1 MNKRRF
7 LFAIAFL
14 VIPTLCLPSLY
25 WAQAPELGVVT
36 TLQGQASVARASGP
50 GALPLKFK
58 DAVFDRDRIQTGEQS
73 IVKVLMGGKAI
84 VTIRELSVLTITEE
98 LGKTTINLTSG
109 KIAVGVAKQRMQP
122 GERLEVHTPNAVA
135 AVRGTVFVVEVTQQG
150 AQGTPGPLAAN
161 TLVTCVNGA
170 VDVAPR
176 ANLGQ
181 GTQLTPFRSVPVVG
195 AFLGNTQS
203 VTVQQ
208 MSQKLAAFTAP
219 LVVGVR
225 QGREALINQET
236 NKLMALAA
244 ALAPE
249 SSEAG
254 TKIQGC
260 TSGCQ
265 AQIIPPVGLQSVPS
279 TLKGEK
285 LSNGGFESGSFP
297 PGWSLGGSGQVITS
311 LGAFTAPAG
320 QFMGFIS
327 SGPGSLPGSLDPS
340 GRFTQFSTLSQSF
353 QATGGTLYTVKAT
366 YNFVSNEYPYWP
378 TLYGGNS
385 PFNDTFNVKIKTGTG
400 ETTLTTLSV
409 NSAFTL
415 NQVSQQQV
423 GVASFSAGGDCA
435 TCGWGYTGFKT
446 LTFSWLAPANSGQ
459 ASVVFEVGD
468 VGDTVYPSGVL
479 IDEVFVLQDPP
490 LYLVQGGATL
500 SRTSPDPLLDY
511 HGGSAA
517 FDSAMVVAG
526 GSKASLAG
534 PLLRATDTN
543 LTAPVSLLSV
553 LPGGSFVST
562 TTEPLV
568 SLTGG
573 NHAIGT
579 DIAIFDLAGS
589 GTAVD
594 PLTGQTVAT
603 DTPLTTGGG
612 LLAADGATITTQQ
625 VLRVDAALLEASA
638 PIVALLRG
646 SQLTSASDAI
656 AVSGQSRLTSH
667 GTSLV
672 ALDAS
677 RLVVSRGALVNVTGG
692 SGLTVTGNLLTLS
705 NGSTLSLLNGPL
717 LSVSGGSFASI
728 GGALVAF
735 GGTGGNLLSVSNN
748 LCGGSCAL
756 FGGIPVALLNGATVA
771 NVSIADG
778 AVKNPS
784 LGAIKYVS
792 PTSALVSVSGAGSK
806 VAVGG
811 K

>member
-1 MNKRRF
+1 MNNRRF

-14 VIPTLCLPSLY
+14 VLPTLSSTSLS

-58 DAVFDRDRIQTGEQS
+58 DAVFDRDRIQTGEES

-176 ANLGQ
+176 ANPGQ
-181 GTQLTPFRSVPVVG
+181 NTQLTSFRALGVVG
-195 AFLGNTQS
+195 AVVGQTLQVNP
-203 VTVQQ
+203 QQ
-208 MSQKLAAFTAP
+208 MGRLIGSFASTLSSNHHGRDNFIRQEQNKLA
-219 LVVGVR
+219 
-225 QGREALINQET
+225 
-236 NKLMALAA
+236 ALAA
-244 ALAPE
+244 ALAPDGAE
-249 SSEAG
+249 KGPE
-254 TKIQGC
+254 QGGC
-260 TSGCQ
+260 VSGCQ
-265 AQIIPPVGLQSVPS
+265 APIIPTI
-279 TLKGEK
+279 TLPPPPQVLGNLLE
-285 LSNGGFESGSFP
+285 NPGFETGTLAGWTPSGAAAVIQSIGPITAPNGQFMAIIHTG
-297 PGWSLGGSGQVITS
+297 PGAVGGTTSRLTQSGLGGSGS
-311 LGAFTAPAG
+311 LFNV
-320 QFMGFIS
+320 
-327 SGPGSLPGSLDPS
+327 
-340 GRFTQFSTLSQSF
+340 
-353 QATGGTLYTVKAT
+353 TVS
-366 YNFVSNEYPYWP
+366 YNFLSNEWP
-378 TLYGGNS
+378 TQQLF
-385 PFNDTFNVKIKTGTG
+385 FNDTFIASVTDRNGV
-400 ETTLTTLSV
+400 TT
-409 NSAFTL
+409 
-415 NQVSQQQV
+415 QVAREERATAVFHPTPSTI
-423 GVASFSAGGDCA
+423 SAGGFTLEAGNGIVGWKTVSKMVTA
-435 TCGWGYTGFKT
+435 TGGGLQQLDFT
-446 LTFSWLAPANSGQ
+446 
-459 ASVVFEVGD
+459 VFD
-468 VGDTVYPSGVL
+468 VGDAIFDTATLLDAAVV
-479 IDEVFVLQDPP
+479 EVDPP
-490 LYLVQGGATL
+490 LYFLQGGAKLVKTGL
-500 SRTSPDPLLDY
+500 DPLLDY
-511 HGGSAA
+511 RGGKET
-517 FDSAMVVAG
+517 FDSAMVIAAG
-526 GSKASLAG
+526 SSASLGG
-534 PLLRATDTN
+534 PLLRAEGTD
-543 LTAPVSLLSV
+543 LSVAFSLLSV
-553 LPGGSFVST
+553 LPGGRFTSS

-573 NHAIGT
+573 THALGT
-579 DIAIFDLAGS
+579 HVGIFDLAGS

-784 LGAIKYVS
+784 LGAIKYA
-792 PTSALVSVSGAGSK
+792 TATTALVSVSGAGSK
-806 VAVGG
+806 VTVGG

>member
-1 MNKRRF
+1 MNNRRF

-14 VIPTLCLPSLY
+14 VLPTLSSPSLS

-176 ANLGQ
+176 ANPGQ
-181 GTQLTPFRSVPVVG
+181 NTQLTSFRALGVVG
-195 AFLGNTQS
+195 AVVGQTLQVNP
-203 VTVQQ
+203 QQ
-208 MSQKLAAFTAP
+208 MGRLIGSFASTLSSNHHGRDNFIRQEQNKLA
-219 LVVGVR
+219 
-225 QGREALINQET
+225 
-236 NKLMALAA
+236 ALAA
-244 ALAPE
+244 ALAPDGAE
-249 SSEAG
+249 KGPE
-254 TKIQGC
+254 QGGC
-260 TSGCQ
+260 VSGCQ
-265 AQIIPPVGLQSVPS
+265 APIIPTI
-279 TLKGEK
+279 TLPPPPQVLGNLLE
-285 LSNGGFESGSFP
+285 NPGFETGTLAGWTPSGAAAVIQSIGPITAPNGQFMAIIHTG
-297 PGWSLGGSGQVITS
+297 PGAVGGTTSRLTQSGLGGSGS
-311 LGAFTAPAG
+311 LFNV
-320 QFMGFIS
+320 
-327 SGPGSLPGSLDPS
+327 
-340 GRFTQFSTLSQSF
+340 
-353 QATGGTLYTVKAT
+353 TVS
-366 YNFVSNEYPYWP
+366 YNFLSNEWP
-378 TLYGGNS
+378 TQPLF
-385 PFNDTFNVKIKTGTG
+385 FNDTFIASVTDRNGV
-400 ETTLTTLSV
+400 TT
-409 NSAFTL
+409 
-415 NQVSQQQV
+415 QVAREERATAVFHPTPSTI
-423 GVASFSAGGDCA
+423 SAGGFTLEA
-435 TCGWGYTGFKT
+435 GNGIVGWKT
-446 LTFSWLAPANSGQ
+446 VSKMVTAAGGGLQQLDFT
-459 ASVVFEVGD
+459 VFD
-468 VGDTVYPSGVL
+468 VGDAIFDTATLLDAAVV
-479 IDEVFVLQDPP
+479 EVDPP
-490 LYLVQGGATL
+490 LYFLQGGAKLVKTGL
-500 SRTSPDPLLDY
+500 DPLLDY
-511 HGGSAA
+511 RGGKET
-517 FDSAMVVAG
+517 FDSAMVIAAG
-526 GSKASLAG
+526 SSASLGG
-534 PLLRATDTN
+534 PLLRAEGTD
-543 LTAPVSLLSV
+543 LSVAFSLLSV
-553 LPGGSFVST
+553 LPGGRFTSS

-573 NHAIGT
+573 THALGT
-579 DIAIFDLAGS
+579 HVGIFDLAGS

-612 LLAADGATITTQQ
+612 LLAAAGATITTQQ

>member
-1 MNKRRF
+1 MKDGLAPSRGRWSSGPRGSKSLTRLIRF
-7 LFAIAFL
+7 LVVVPLIL
-14 VIPTLCLPSLY
+14 TPVVS

-36 TLQGQASVARASGP
+36 TLQGQASVARASAA

-58 DAVFDRDRIQTGEQS
+58 DAVFDRDRIQTGEES

-122 GERLEVHTPNAVA
+122 GERLEVQTPNAVA

-181 GTQLTPFRSVPVVG
+181 GTQLTPFRTVGVVG
-195 AFLGNTQS
+195 VVLGNS
-203 VTVQQ
+203 RPVTVGE
-208 MSQKLAAFTAP
+208 MSQKLAGFTAP
-219 LVVGVR
+219 LVAGVR
-225 QGREALINQET
+225 QGREALISREQ
-236 NKLMALAA
+236 NKLAALAA

-249 SSEAG
+249 AAEKG
-254 TKIQGC
+254 PEQGGC
-260 TSGCQ
+260 VSGCQ
-265 AQIIPPVGLQSVPS
+265 APIIPTITLPPVGKFAGNILENP
-279 TLKGEK
+279 
-285 LSNGGFESGSFP
+285 GFETGTLAGWTPSGAAAAIQNIGPITAPNGQFMAIIHTG
-297 PGWSLGGSGQVITS
+297 PGAVGGTTSRLTQSGLGGSGS
-311 LGAFTAPAG
+311 LFNV
-320 QFMGFIS
+320 
-327 SGPGSLPGSLDPS
+327 
-340 GRFTQFSTLSQSF
+340 
-353 QATGGTLYTVKAT
+353 TVS
-366 YNFVSNEYPYWP
+366 YNFLSNEWP
-378 TLYGGNS
+378 TQPLF
-385 PFNDTFNVKIKTGTG
+385 FNDTFIASVTDRNGV
-400 ETTLTTLSV
+400 TT
-409 NSAFTL
+409 
-415 NQVSQQQV
+415 QVAREERDTAVFHPTPSTI
-423 GVASFSAGGDCA
+423 SAGGFTLEAGNGIVGWKTVSKMVTA
-435 TCGWGYTGFKT
+435 TGGGLQQLDFT
-446 LTFSWLAPANSGQ
+446 
-459 ASVVFEVGD
+459 VFD
-468 VGDTVYPSGVL
+468 VGDTIFDTATLLDAAVV
-479 IDEVFVLQDPP
+479 EVDPP
-490 LYLVQGGATL
+490 LYFLQGGAKL
-500 SRTSPDPLLDY
+500 VKAGLEPLLDY
-511 HGGSAA
+511 RGGRAS
-517 FDSAMVVAG
+517 FDSAMVIAAG
-526 GSKASLAG
+526 SSASLGG
-534 PLLRATDTN
+534 PLLRAEGTD
-543 LTAPVSLLSV
+543 LSVAFSLLSV
-553 LPGGSFVST
+553 LPGGRFTSS

-568 SLTGG
+568 SLNGG
-573 NHAIGT
+573 TQALGT
-579 DIAIFDLAGS
+579 YVGIFDLAGS

-594 PLTGQTVAT
+594 PVTGQSVAT

-625 VLRVDAALLEASA
+625 VLRVDTALLEASA
-638 PIVALLRG
+638 PLLALLRG

-656 AVSGQSRLTSH
+656 ALSGQSRLTSH
-667 GTSLV
+667 GPTLV

-756 FGGIPVALLNGATVA
+756 FGGIPVALLNGATA
-771 NVSIADG
+771 TNVSIADG
-778 AVKNPS
+778 AVKSPS
-784 LGAIKYVS
+784 LGAIKYA
-792 PTSALVSVSGAGSK
+792 TATTALLSVSGAGSK
-806 VAVGG
+806 VTVGG

>member
-1 MNKRRF
+1 MNNRRF

-14 VIPTLCLPSLY
+14 VLPTLSSPSLS

-176 ANLGQ
+176 ANPGQ
-181 GTQLTPFRSVPVVG
+181 NTQLTSFRALGVVG
-195 AFLGNTQS
+195 AVVGQTLQVNP
-203 VTVQQ
+203 QQ
-208 MSQKLAAFTAP
+208 MGRLIGSFASTLSSNHHGRDNFIRQEQNKLA
-219 LVVGVR
+219 
-225 QGREALINQET
+225 
-236 NKLMALAA
+236 ALAA
-244 ALAPE
+244 ALAPDGAE
-249 SSEAG
+249 KGPE
-254 TKIQGC
+254 QGGC
-260 TSGCQ
+260 VSGCQ
-265 AQIIPPVGLQSVPS
+265 APIIPTI
-279 TLKGEK
+279 TLPPPPQVLGNLLE
-285 LSNGGFESGSFP
+285 NPGFETGTLAGWTPSGAAAVIQSIGPITAPNGQFMAIIHTG
-297 PGWSLGGSGQVITS
+297 PGAVGGTTSRLTQSGLGGSGS
-311 LGAFTAPAG
+311 LFNV
-320 QFMGFIS
+320 
-327 SGPGSLPGSLDPS
+327 
-340 GRFTQFSTLSQSF
+340 
-353 QATGGTLYTVKAT
+353 TVS
-366 YNFVSNEYPYWP
+366 YNFLSNEWP
-378 TLYGGNS
+378 TQQ
-385 PFNDTFNVKIKTGTG
+385 PFFNDTFIASVTDRNGV
-400 ETTLTTLSV
+400 TT
-409 NSAFTL
+409 
-415 NQVSQQQV
+415 QVAREERATAVFHPTPSTI
-423 GVASFSAGGDCA
+423 SAGGFTLEAGNGIVGWKTVSKMVTA
-435 TCGWGYTGFKT
+435 TGGGLQQLDFT
-446 LTFSWLAPANSGQ
+446 
-459 ASVVFEVGD
+459 VFD
-468 VGDTVYPSGVL
+468 VGDAIFDTATLLDAAVV
-479 IDEVFVLQDPP
+479 EVDPP
-490 LYLVQGGATL
+490 LYFLQGGAKLVKTGL
-500 SRTSPDPLLDY
+500 DPLLDY
-511 HGGSAA
+511 RGGKET
-517 FDSAMVVAG
+517 FDSAMVIAAG
-526 GSKASLAG
+526 SSASLGG
-534 PLLRATDTN
+534 PLLRAEGTD
-543 LTAPVSLLSV
+543 LSVAFSLLSV
-553 LPGGSFVST
+553 LPGGRFTSS

-573 NHAIGT
+573 THALGT
-579 DIAIFDLAGS
+579 HVGIFDLAGS

-612 LLAADGATITTQQ
+612 LLAAAGATITTQQ

-784 LGAIKYVS
+784 LGAIKYA
-792 PTSALVSVSGAGSK
+792 TATTALVSVSGAGSK